1 MTFYYPG
8 LVQRHRGSTHERGTR
23 TNLQTN
29 LQTNPTH
36 RLTRQTTPEPRD
48 ARVATHHTTHPIKRG
63 GGDGDGDGART
74 AGRGSSVG

>member
-23 TNLQTN
+23 TN